1 MIKFEVANPAV
12 KIAPKNVLYLGETNT
27 LQFIF
32 SVDSGTTQFNQGD
45 TIIIQAKTGLLTQ
58 ADGVQL
64 HSNADWDFSYKN
76 TSTSDVFILTAQKEV
91 DITPLAA
98 CTMELSGFQPANLS
112 TNFTFGTQYVL
123 GGRRQSGAA
132 TPIIILNPPENLQD
146 LRTAISFSSFIND
159 NQPSG
164 QTHLPENILYLSLQ
178 DLNPPIANRIHLNL
192 SYSGTTPLVSGW
204 SGAVPQITLFFS
216 YGTGD
221 SDLTDAIQ
229 SDDQDPPQP
238 YNALTTAWNIAA
250 QILGSQA
257 TYWNLQPPKQ
267 NSGTAYPA
275 WIITPKP
282 GNQNLFTQNMHSFD
296 LFFDHVIS
304 RLPTGVAI
312 LYVQWNH
319 IPGYFDS
326 AIALPLSKQTSSPQV
341 LAFECS
347 NMNQQTPEAL
357 NLSWSLFAANT
368 VLLNWD
374 AGLRSDQ
381 FSLPNPVPIPQL
393 TYSGSD
399 NSIVPD
405 QPDTTLIYQPQ
416 NSQQQLGPKGSVEII
431 VKIFPKPTLSQFRGV
446 YQQDAGDNWSILFT
460 WLAQNLGGRYT
471 YTLNNVA
478 LDLSKLQSA
487 PYTPKG
493 YPFSLLYPVTEA
505 VVATNFSLVATD
517 LVNQLSGRI
526 AIAPDF
532 PDQIVPQIISFTA
545 VVRRDENGTKGIQF
559 DGAVRL
565 ATDQSEFT
573 VFSDAGV
580 VQRPQPGSDGKISF
594 FVPITAGNPAEPTY
608 TLVVRNPIGTSATLN
623 TALVNPG
630 NI

>member
-58 ADGVQL
+58 ANGVQL

-112 TNFTFGTQYVL
+112 TNFTFGAQYVL

-146 LRTAISFSSFIND
+146 LRTAITFTSFIND

-221 SDLTDAIQ
+221 SDLTDDIQ

-250 QILGSQA
+250 QVLGSQA
-257 TYWNLQPPKQ
+257 PFWNLQPPKQ

-296 LFFDHVIS
+296 LLFDHVIS

-368 VLLNWD
+368 MLLSWD

-446 YQQDAGDNWSILFT
+446 YQQDAGGNWSILFT

-493 YPFSLLYPVTEA
+493 YPFSYLYPVTEA

-594 FVPITAGNPAEPTY
+594 FVPITAGNPAEPAY